1 MADLYIET
9 EQLKKYGDRL
19 LTSKAN
25 LEMYLTEL
33 NNAVTNITDGWNDDC
48 GVNFKEKFADF
59 VRDSKRICAS
69 IENIG
74 KYLYDNDSESG
85 IISDYEKIVNDTLK
99 DMGYEGD

>member
-48 GVNFKEKFADF
+48 GVNFKEKFAENQDGKIGGTWGGKIRNKKALGMQTPTESLLVKF
-59 VRDSKRICAS
+59 VYLSCSSKS
-69 IENIG
+69 
-74 KYLYDNDSESG
+74 
-85 IISDYEKIVNDTLK
+85 
-99 DMGYEGD
+99 